1 MLTFHA
7 SESIILSGKGRKE
20 KAMKKF
26 IFFFTGNAVD
36 IRLCNF

>member
-26 IFFFTGNAVD
+26 IFFTGNAVD